1 MGHGPGPYVVLR
13 HWDSSSCHWST
24 LVLTTCPHVNPC
36 GSRDQA
42 LLLWARKPCALTP
55 ASPVVSLGCQWSP
68 WSSATKQYIIF
79 CSHWT
84 SKSFLS
90 LPGLQ
95 ETFPPGLVSWVC
107 DLWSHTGPHAYRDLV
122 LAFMLYCH
130 HVEIL
135 NNLWT
140 QDPTLSCCT
149 RSCKLCSPSCL
160 SSLLPWRHVYLP
172 SSSPLQRHVHSVFK
186 GTQFEM
192 IKSPRG
198 RSVCS
203 KQYQLLFQKHRPTPR
218 TKGAG
223 CLLETQWRGIYR
235 RRTG

>member
-24 LVLTTCPHVNPC
+24 LVPTTCPHVNPC

-55 ASPVVSLGCQWSP
+55 ASPVVSLGCRWSP

-107 DLWSHTGPHAYRDLV
+107 DLWSHTGPRAYRDLV

-160 SSLLPWRHVYLP
+160 SSLLPWKACIP
-172 SSSPLQRHVHSVFK
+172 SFLLSPSETCTQCVQRNSVWDDK
-186 GTQFEM
+186 KPQRKECVQQAISAIVPETQTNS
-192 IKSPRG
+192 KDKRG
-198 RSVCS
+198 RM
-203 KQYQLLFQKHRPTPR
+203 PAWNTME
-218 TKGAG
+218 GN
-223 CLLETQWRGIYR
+223 I
-235 RRTG
+235 